1 MAKLSYFNINDPK
14 FIKNPYDFYDILHQQ
29 DLVYFEQSQNS
40 YFIGKYEDVDAIL
53 KSSIFNTRPLTER
66 AEPVMGNRVLIQMEG
81 EEHACKRKLMMQ
93 GLSRNHFSLYYE
105 PMIRKITED
114 LLQPY
119 IEKGNIDIVN
129 DFGRDYTVLVTLGIL
144 GLPSDNYRDIAEW
157 HKGIANFIT
166 QFDQTEPEKIHSLE
180 CSQKLINLLNPIVDQ
195 RRCNPSGDFISILC
209 GSNGQ
214 DTGMSTSEITA
225 LCLNILLAA
234 IEPADKILAMMLNH
248 LISNPST
255 LDAVVKDRAL
265 VRDAFEETLRLT
277 SPVQLIPRETEED
290 VTISGID
297 IPKGTVIFC
306 MIGAANRDPSIFH
319 KPNEFDL
326 YRRKNT
332 TSHQK
337 ANRKRHLA
345 FGAGTHAC
353 IAAAFSLCQLEVSS
367 NIILDRLHNLRF
379 ADNYHYQETG
389 VYTRGPSKLLLS
401 FDPKISS
408 TSGNDSP
415 ALKITVGTME

>member
-1 MAKLSYFNINDPK
+1 MAKLSSFNIHDPK
-14 FIKNPYDFYDILHQQ
+14 FIKNPYDFYDILHKQ
-29 DLVYFEQSQNS
+29 DLVYFDQPRNG
-40 YFIGKYEDVDAIL
+40 YFIGKYEDVDTIL
-53 KSSIFNTRPLTER
+53 KSSIFNTKPLTEP
-66 AEPVMGNRVLIQMEG
+66 ESVMGDRVLIQMEG
-81 EEHACKRKLMMQ
+81 EEHTCKRKLMMQ
-93 GLSRNHFSLYYE
+93 GLLRDYFNSHYD

-114 LLQPY
+114 LLQPH
-119 IEKGNIDIVN
+119 IEKGSIDLVN
-129 DFGRDYTVLVTLGIL
+129 DFGRDYAVLVTLGIL

-157 HKGIANFIT
+157 HKGITSFVT
-166 QFDQTEPEKIHSLE
+166 QFDQTEPEKMHSIE
-180 CSQKLINLLNPIVDQ
+180 CGQKLIRLLSPIVDQ
-195 RRCNPSGDFISILC
+195 RRCNPSEDIISIFC
-209 GSNGQ
+209 Q
-214 DTGMSTSEITA
+214 DTEMSISEITA

-234 IEPADKILAMMLNH
+234 IEPADKVLAMMFNH
-248 LISNPST
+248 LISNPSM
-255 LDAVVKDRAL
+255 LNAVVKDRNL

-277 SPVQLIPRETEED
+277 PPVQLIPREASED

-306 MIGAANRDPSIFH
+306 MIGAANRDPSVFH

-332 TSHQK
+332 TSQQK

-345 FGAGTHAC
+345 FGVGTHAC
-353 IAAAFSLCQLEVSS
+353 IAAAFSLSQLEVSS

-408 TSGNDSP
+408 IPKHGS
-415 ALKITVGTME
+415 LI

>member
-1 MAKLSYFNINDPK
+1 MAKLSSFNIHDPK
-14 FIKNPYDFYDILHQQ
+14 FIKNPYDFYDTLHRQ
-29 DLVYFEQSQNS
+29 DLVYFDQSPNS

-53 KSSIFNTRPLTER
+53 KSPIFNTRPLTER
-66 AEPVMGNRVLIQMEG
+66 AEPVMGDRVLIQMEG

-93 GLSRNHFSLYYE
+93 GLSRDHFNRYHK

-119 IEKGNIDIVN
+119 VAKGNIDIVN
-129 DFGRDYTVLVTLGIL
+129 DFGRDYTILVTLGIL

-157 HKGIANFIT
+157 HKGITNFIT
-166 QFDQTEPEKIHSLE
+166 QFDQTESEKIHSLE
-180 CSQKLINLLNPIVDQ
+180 CSQKLIRLLNPIIDQ
-195 RRCNPSGDFISILC
+195 RRCNPCGDFISILC
-209 GSNGQ
+209 GDNGQ

-234 IEPADKILAMMLNH
+234 TEPADKILAMMLNH
-248 LISNPST
+248 LISNPNM
-255 LDAVVKDRAL
+255 LDAVVKDRSL

-277 SPVQLIPRETEED
+277 SPVQLIPREAGEN

-297 IPKGTVIFC
+297 IPKGALVFC
-306 MIGAANRDPSIFH
+306 MIGAANRDPSVFY
-319 KPNEFDL
+319 KPNKFDL

-332 TSHQK
+332 TSHQN

-345 FGAGTHAC
+345 FGAGTHSC
-353 IAAAFSLCQLEVSS
+353 FAAAFSLCQLEVSS

-379 ADNYHYQETG
+379 ADNYNYQETG

-401 FDPKISS
+401 FDPIISS
-408 TSGNDSP
+408 TPGNGCPD
-415 ALKITVGTME
+415 LKITLETME

>member
-1 MAKLSYFNINDPK
+1 MAKLSSFSILDPK
-14 FIKNPYDFYDILHQQ
+14 FIKNPYDFYDILHKQ
-29 DLVYFEQSQNS
+29 DLVYFDQPRNG

-53 KSSIFNTRPLTER
+53 KSSIFNTKPLTAL
-66 AEPVMGNRVLIQMEG
+66 AEPVMGDRVLAQMEG
-81 EEHACKRKLMMQ
+81 EEHACKRKLIMQ
-93 GLSRNHFSLYYE
+93 GLSKDYFNRYYE

-119 IEKGNIDIVN
+119 MEKGNIDIVN
-129 DFGRDYTVLVTLGIL
+129 DFGRDYAVLVTLGIL

-157 HKGIANFIT
+157 HKGIASFIT
-166 QFDQTEPEKIHSLE
+166 QFDQTEPEKMHSLE
-180 CSQKLINLLNPIVDQ
+180 CSQKLIRLLKPIIDQ
-195 RRCNPSGDFISILC
+195 RRRNPRGDIISIFC
-209 GSNGQ
+209 Q
-214 DTGMSTSEITA
+214 DTAMSMSEITA

-248 LISNPST
+248 LISNPSM
-255 LDAVVKDRAL
+255 LEAVLKDRSL

-277 SPVQLIPRETEED
+277 SPVQLIPREASED

-297 IPKGTVIFC
+297 IPKGALVFC
-306 MIGAANRDPSIFH
+306 MIGAANRDPSVFH

-332 TSHQK
+332 TSQQK

-345 FGAGTHAC
+345 FGTGTHAC
-353 IAAAFSLCQLEVSS
+353 AAAAFSLSQLEVSS

-379 ADNYHYQETG
+379 ADNHHYQETG

-408 TSGNDSP
+408 TSGNDNP
-415 ALKITVGTME
+415 DLKMTMGAME